1 MGAYSAALRP
11 PCRGCCGAVT
21 TQVTAEYHFI
31 VKADVAST
39 LSWSGNSSAL
49 LLETLASMD
58 PTSAQAC
65 IWTLMH

>member
-1 MGAYSAALRP
+1 M
-11 PCRGCCGAVT
+11 
-21 TQVTAEYHFI
+21 QVTAEYHFI

-58 PTSAQAC
+58 PTNAQAC